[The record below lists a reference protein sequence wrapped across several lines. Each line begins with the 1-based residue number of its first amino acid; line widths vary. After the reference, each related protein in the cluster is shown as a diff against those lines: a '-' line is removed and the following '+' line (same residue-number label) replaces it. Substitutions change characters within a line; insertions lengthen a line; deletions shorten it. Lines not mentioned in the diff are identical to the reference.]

1 MTGTARIVLIH
12 ATPVA
17 MAPVHDAFAREWPE
31 AELTNL
37 LDDGLTTERARQT
50 ELTEGL
56 TERFV
61 DLVRYAYRTGAD
73 GILATCSA
81 FGPAIDRA
89 AALLPVPV
97 VKPNEAMFR
106 AALARGT
113 DVGMLATFA
122 PSVPTMEDEF
132 AAEAERLGSPAK
144 LRSIVV
150 GSALELLRAGDAGS
164 HNRLVAEQASRLSGC
179 DAIVLAHFSTSQ
191 AVERVRAR
199 VDVPVYTAPQTA
211 VLALKEAVH
220 GAA

>member
-1 MTGTARIVLIH
+1 MTGTARIVLVH

-17 MAPVHDAFAREWPE
+17 MAPVHDAFAKEWPE

-37 LDDGLTTERARQT
+37 LDDGLTTERARQA
-50 ELTEGL
+50 ELTEEL
-56 TERFV
+56 IERFV

-89 AALLPVPV
+89 AASLPVPV

-106 AALARGT
+106 AALACGT
-113 DVGMLATFA
+113 DIGMLATFA
-122 PSVPTMEDEF
+122 PSVPTMADEF
-132 AAEAERLGSPAK
+132 AVAAERLGSPAN
-144 LRSIVV
+144 LTPIVV
-150 GSALELLRAGDAGS
+150 DSALDLLRAGDAGS
-164 HNRLVAEQASRLSGC
+164 HNRLVAEQAPRLADC

-199 VDVPVYTAPQTA
+199 VDVPVFTAPQTA
-211 VLALKEAVH
+211 VLALKDAVR

>member
-1 MTGTARIVLIH
+1 MTGTARIVLVH
-12 ATPVA
+12 ATSVA
-17 MAPVHDAFAREWPE
+17 MPPVHDAFRSEWPE

-37 LDDGLTTERARQT
+37 LDDGLTTERARRP
-50 ELTEGL
+50 ELTEEL
-56 TERFV
+56 IERFV
-61 DLVRYAYRTGAD
+61 DLVRYAHRTGAD

-81 FGPAIDRA
+81 FGPAIERA

-106 AALARGT
+106 AALACGT

-150 GSALELLRAGDAGS
+150 DSAIELLRSGDAGA
-164 HNRLVAEQASRLSGC
+164 HNRLVAEQAPRLSGC

-199 VDVPVYTAPQTA
+199 VDVPVFTAPQTA

-220 GAA
+220 GAS